1 MSFAASSH
9 SVLSIMLKMCTVTVF
24 LLGRVI
30 LNSFGTLGSKK
41 TLAFRDPLLPFAKRN
56 KFICCWSPPLL
67 DMAMTSEIS
76 GDRVSFLTCCFLQ
89 VRMTDIFFDHCLV
102 RIAYHCLVEIFF
114 LSASIN
120 RSLSMRVLSRNL
132 NINNQIR
139 TTATNLWG
147 FLVEVTIVIL
157 LMMINLILLLLYIVW
172 QWTWYGSP
180 TINDSLLFLVN
191 GLNVLLLRFHF
202 PSYCVISKS

>member
-41 TLAFRDPLLPFAKRN
+41 ALAFRDPLLPFAKRN

-67 DMAMTSEIS
+67 DVAMTSEIS
-76 GDRVSFLTCCFLQ
+76 GGWVSFLTCFFLQ

-102 RIAYHCLVEIFF
+102 RIAYHYLVEIFF

-120 RSLSMRVLSRNL
+120 RSLSMRVLNL

-157 LMMINLILLLLYIVW
+157 LMMITLILLLLFYIVW
-172 QWTWYGSP
+172 QWTWYRSP

-191 GLNVLLLRFHF
+191 GLSVLLLRFHF
-202 PSYCVISKS
+202 PSYCVISES